1 MAGYIKGITIEIDG
15 ETKGLDAALK
25 KVNTQ
30 TRSLQ
35 GELKRVN
42 SLLKLNPGNTDLVRQ
57 KQKLLAQSIT
67 QTKTKLDALRQAQA
81 KMKSKGVDETSAD
94 YRRLQR
100 EIVETSTKL
109 KMLQVEQ
116 RKFNIESSKVG
127 LAAAKL
133 SAVGGKLTAAGQ
145 KMRGLTTA
153 AGLLGGAAVM
163 VGKQFDESMSKVQA
177 VSGATGKDFDALRDK
192 AREMG
197 AKTKFSASDAA
208 EAMNYMA
215 MAGWKTGQ
223 MLDGIDGIMNLAAA
237 SGEDLATTSDIV
249 TDGLTAMGYAAGDAG
264 RLADV
269 MAAASSNA
277 NTNVGMMGET
287 FKYAASVAG
296 AMGYSMEDVALATG
310 LMANS
315 GIKATQAGTS
325 LRSIISR
332 LAAPTG
338 AVQKTMDSLGVSMT
352 DSSGKARPF
361 REVLVDLRKSMDG
374 MSETEKTAA
383 ANTLAGK
390 NAMSGFLALI
400 NASDKDFYKLADA
413 IDNSDGAAQ
422 AMADTMM
429 DNFGGQVTVL
439 MSSLQELAIAVSDTL
454 TPAVKK
460 LTSGV
465 QALVSWFNGL
475 SDKQKS
481 VVVGLAAIAA
491 AAGPLLIAVGGMLS
505 LTIKSVKAF
514 AELAVAYDKAKAGAG
529 KLGKGISA
537 LKGKY
542 AAANQ
547 AARAEQAVI
556 KTNTALYG
564 ANAAGIYKTTAA
576 TGKGTIAT
584 RIFTKA
590 QMALSRVL
598 ALGPWKLIGIG
609 VGIAVAALAIFCAAN
624 DDAREKVAAA
634 FTKIRETVSNVVQ
647 KLPEIFK
654 AVTSAMKETLPAM
667 AKEVS
672 KAIPKI
678 ADALENGMPEMLQAG
693 IDTVLAVID
702 GVTESLPQ
710 LIDMGVSILINLI
723 NGLTK
728 ALPKLAKKIPQIVL
742 SIVTAITKNLPKI
755 IKAGI
760 TIITAII
767 TGLTKNAAKIAA
779 AAVVLM
785 VALMK
790 GMIKC
795 IPILVKAIPQIIKAL
810 VRMILAM
817 VAAFISAGGK
827 LIMALWK
834 GMNAKTAPLL
844 TSFLTFL
851 KKLPQKVL
859 MLIASMLAA
868 GGRIMASLWSGIK
881 SKVAGITST
890 FTSLGNTIRAK
901 VKAINLLGL
910 GKTVITTLWNG
921 LKSRVSN
928 IVSTFTS
935 LGNSI
940 RNKCRNISLS
950 GIGKTIISGL
960 WNGIKSKVSSITGTF
975 SSLAT
980 SIKNKCKGVSL
991 YSIGKSIMSGLAK
1004 GIRNGASSVIS
1015 AIGSALSS
1023 AIKAGKKKLG
1033 INSPSKVVRDQ
1044 IGIAIPEGL
1053 ALGIENGMGMVT
1065 KAAEKASVAAIPET
1079 PTISMA
1085 KVTGD
1090 ISDAIGTGLAVQASG
1105 ANIPSQINVVVELG
1119 GIKVG
1124 EQIVKLYDRTKRQ
1137 VG

>member
-25 KVNTQ
+25 KINTT

-81 KMKSKGVDETSAD
+81 KMKSRGVDESSAD

-116 RKFNIESSKVG
+116 RKFNIESSKMG

-133 SAVGGKLTAAGQ
+133 SAVGGKLSAAGQ

-177 VSGATGKDFDALRDK
+177 VSGATGKDFEALRNK

-197 AKTKFSASDAA
+197 AKTKFSASEAA
-208 EAMNYMA
+208 DAMNYMA
-215 MAGWKTGQ
+215 MAGWKSKD
-223 MLDGIDGIMNLAAA
+223 MLSGIDGVLNLAAA

-287 FKYAASVAG
+287 FKYAAAVAG
-296 AMGYSMEDVALATG
+296 SMGYSMEDVALATG
-310 LMANS
+310 LMANA

-332 LAAPTG
+332 MAAPTG

-361 REVLVDLRKSMDG
+361 REVLVDLRKSMAG

-383 ANTLAGK
+383 ASTLAGK

-400 NASDKDFYKLADA
+400 NASDKDFDKLASA

-429 DNFGGQVTVL
+429 NNFGGQVTIL

-454 TPAVKK
+454 TPAVRK

-475 SDKQKS
+475 SSGQKS
-481 VVVGLAAIAA
+481 VVVAMAAMAA
-491 AAGPLLIAVGGMLS
+491 AAGPVLIAVGGMLS
-505 LTIKSVKAF
+505 LSIKSVKTF

-529 KLGKGISA
+529 KLGKGLGV

-542 AAANQ
+542 TAVKRAAQ
-547 AARAEQAVI
+547 AEQAVI

-564 ANAAGIYKTTAA
+564 ANAAGIYKTSAA
-576 TGKGTIAT
+576 TGKGTLAV
-584 RIFTKA
+584 RAYTKA
-590 QMALSRVL
+590 QMVLSKVL
-598 ALGPWKLIGIG
+598 ALGPWKLVGIGIG
-609 VGIAVAALAIFCAAN
+609 VAVAALAIFCAAN
-624 DDAREKVAAA
+624 DDARAKVTAA
-634 FTKIRETVSNVVQ
+634 FTKVKDTVSGVVK

-654 AVTSAMKETLPAM
+654 NVSSAIKDTLPVL

-672 KAIPKI
+672 SAIPKI
-678 ADALENGMPEMLQAG
+678 ADALENGLPEMLQAG
-693 IDTVLAVID
+693 IDTVLSVID
-702 GVTESLPQ
+702 GV
-710 LIDMGVSILINLI
+710 
-723 NGLTK
+723 TK
-728 ALPKLAKKIPQIVL
+728 ALPKLMNTGVKIILKLIAGLTKAIPKLAKKVPKIVL
-742 SIVTAITKNLPKI
+742 SIVTAITKNLPKV

-760 TIITAII
+760 KIITAII

-785 VALMK
+785 AALMK

-810 VRMILAM
+810 VKMIVSM
-817 VAAFISAGGK
+817 VAAFIVAGGK
-827 LIMALWK
+827 LIAGLWK
-834 GMNAKTAPLL
+834 GMNAKTAGLL
-844 TSFLTFL
+844 NSFLAFL

-859 MLIASMLAA
+859 TQLNAMLTA
-868 GGRIMASLWSGIK
+868 GGKIMTSLWKGIK
-881 SKVAGITST
+881 SKVASIIST
-890 FTSLGNTIRAK
+890 FTSLGNSIRAK
-901 VKAINLLGL
+901 VKAINLLAI

-921 LKSRVSN
+921 LKSRVSS
-928 IVSTFTS
+928 IIATFTS
-935 LGNSI
+935 LANRI
-940 RNKCRNISLS
+940 RNKCRSISLS
-950 GIGKTIISGL
+950 GIGRTIMSGL
-960 WNGIKSKVSSITGTF
+960 WNGIKGVVGSIVGTF
-975 SSLAT
+975 TSLAT
-980 SIKNKCKGVSL
+980 KIKNKVKGISL
-991 YSIGKSIMSGLAK
+991 YSIGKSIVSGLAR
-1004 GIRNGASSVIS
+1004 GIRAGLSSVVS
-1015 AIGSALSS
+1015 AIKDVVGS
-1023 AIKAGKKKLG
+1023 AIKAGKKKLK
-1033 INSPSKVVRDQ
+1033 INSPSKVVRDE
-1044 IGIAIPEGL
+1044 IGISIPEGL
-1053 ALGIENGMGMVT
+1053 AVGIESGIGLVT

-1079 PTISMA
+1079 PAISMA
-1085 KVTGD
+1085 SVTSD
-1090 ISDAIGTGLAVQASG
+1090 ISNAIGTGLAVSGSG